1 MFYLC
6 TPDRFMEAKSFREV
20 TRSLTDVFN
29 FVAFYRAYGISKVDK
44 GPKEVLNPEIQKV
57 AASFD

>member
-20 TRSLTDVFN
+20 TRSLTGCILLLF
-29 FVAFYRAYGISKVDK
+29 I
-44 GPKEVLNPEIQKV
+44 ELMVLARLTKDPRKYLILKYKR
-57 AASFD
+57 

>member
-20 TRSLTDVFN
+20 TRSLTDVFT
-29 FVAFYRAYGISKVDK
+29 FVAFY
-44 GPKEVLNPEIQKV
+44 
-57 AASFD
+57 